1 MLRSD
6 LVPLITAVE
15 LSGYKKS
22 ADRKM
27 VKNITALERFGPKNC
42 LGFACPQWRSYD
54 QKFDSFGVI
63 CTKKDGS

>member
-27 VKNITALERFGPKNC
+27 VKNITALERFGPKK
-42 LGFACPQWRSYD
+42 LPW
-54 QKFDSFGVI
+54 I
-63 CTKKDGS
+63 CMSLETKGKL